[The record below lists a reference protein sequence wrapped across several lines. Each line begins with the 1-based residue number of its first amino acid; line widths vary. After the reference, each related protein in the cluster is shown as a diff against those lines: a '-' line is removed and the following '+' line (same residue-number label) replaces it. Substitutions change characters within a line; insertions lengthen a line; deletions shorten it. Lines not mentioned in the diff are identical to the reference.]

1 MKTSQEEKTRLEKL
15 GLSAVAKKLDVAEKM
30 KMAYERYLFIPPGT
44 VIKFNEKLRK
54 DTLIEDNKSTTYKRL
69 IFIPLAQYG
78 KLPPENVL
86 NALELAIED
95 KCFDSF
101 EVAKIDWIKE
111 VKDPILFGVIDGCPD
126 RFFISQWDD
135 DVSIE
140 DLLFMEK

>member
-1 MKTSQEEKTRLEKL
+1 MKTAQEEKTRLEKL
-15 GLSAVAKKLDVAEKM
+15 GLLTIAKKLDSAEKM
-30 KMAYERYLFIPPGT
+30 KIAYEKYLFIPPGT
-44 VIKFNEKLRK
+44 VTKFNEKLRK
-54 DTLIEDNKSTTYKRL
+54 DTLIEDKQASTYKRL

-95 KCFDSF
+95 KCFDRF
-101 EVAKIDWIKE
+101 EIAKIEWIKE

-126 RFFISQWDD
+126 KFFISQWDD